1 MHPWKS
7 IATINYTFSSIFRPL
22 LGARSAADR
31 RIFNG
36 LKRGTETETPP
47 PHRGPSS
54 LSLSP
59 LCFCPLWRRGSGFCS
74 VGHVGYKHQRQT
86 DNYTVRV
93 GRSCHCVCVC
103 VLTHPQLICS
113 LFFTDTICLCFIL
126 SETTLFTLEISLSQQ
141 QLPAL
146 FFNPLFSFVVLHA
159 DESQKSGLPP
169 GRELRLQKNH
179 DAAGRCPL
187 EGNEQLRATP
197 VRVFCRST

>member
-1 MHPWKS
+1 MVSAVWAML
-7 IATINYTFSSIFRPL
+7 ATNTR
-22 LGARSAADR
+22 DR
-31 RIFNG
+31 QII
-36 LKRGTETETPP
+36 T
-47 PHRGPSS
+47 
-54 LSLSP
+54 LSE
-59 LCFCPLWRRGSGFCS
+59 SGDPAI
-74 VGHVGYKHQRQT
+74 V
-86 DNYTVRV
+86 
-93 GRSCHCVCVC
+93 CVCVC

-146 FFNPLFSFVVLHA
+146 FFNLLFSFVVLHA

-169 GRELRLQKNH
+169 RRELRLQKNH